1 MIKVLFD
8 LFTSFCQTKIT
19 IDVPD
24 KKMTYGSDKVTQL
37 MPEYESCHGFLN
49 MLDISK
55 DWLPEIRYAWHNAS
69 LKVSRLNRLPCE
81 WYLVPRYWPPLW
93 DD

>member
-24 KKMTYGSDKVTQL
+24 KKMTYGSDKVAQL
-37 MPEYESCHGFLN
+37 MPEYDFCHGFLN

-55 DWLPEIRYAWHNAS
+55 GLTPGDPVRMAQRIIESVEIE
-69 LKVSRLNRLPCE
+69 PT
-81 WYLVPRYWPPLW
+81 PLRMVLGSQVLAATLG
-93 DD
+93 

>member
-19 IDVPD
+19 IEVPD
-24 KKMTYGSDKVTQL
+24 KKMTYGSDKAAQL
-37 MPEYESCHGFLN
+37 MPEYDFCHGFLN

-55 DWLPEIRYAWHNAS
+55 GLAPGDPVRMAQRIIESVEIE
-69 LKVSRLNRLPCE
+69 PT
-81 WYLVPRYWPPLW
+81 PLRMVLGSQVLAATLG
-93 DD
+93 